1 MSVSLEK
8 IAEMMK
14 VSVSTVSR
22 ALSGMPG
29 VSEAK
34 KDKIVELANKLGYE
48 PNVQASLLRTGK
60 GRGLAIITRI
70 NPSEIAAFRNSVLFD
85 LGQKAFGSIRVIV
98 LSDGSEL
105 NKAIQ
110 QIVSEKYLA
119 VMLSTHA
126 GEISSENAELLKAR
140 RIPLTS
146 IDADYEGFDSA
157 LIDRKNGTYQAAR
170 MLILSGCKNPVFYSN
185 ADKNNPDERLRGIIK
200 AFKSLKKSVGDIN
213 IIPFAG
219 ASSFDAGY
227 RVTDEVLKTRHV
239 DGIFCYNDNLAV
251 GALRALYK
259 AGIRVPEEV
268 KLIGFDNIPVS
279 EHLPVSLTTVAQP
292 VEELAQAA
300 LDMTLDKLENFDR
313 EARKI
318 YLPAKLLVRESAPIN
333 NYALRKKIFESPLK
347 NIN

>member
-34 KDKIVELANKLGYE
+34 KEKIIELANKLGYA

-60 GRGLAIITRI
+60 GRGLAILTRI
-70 NPSEIAAFRNSVLFD
+70 NPSEISAVRNSVLFR
-85 LGQKAFGSIRVIV
+85 LGKKAFGSIRVIV
-98 LSDGSEL
+98 LSENNEL
-105 NKAIQ
+105 NGAIQ

-119 VMLSTHA
+119 VIVSTHV
-126 GEISSENAELLKAR
+126 EKISPENIELLKAR
-140 RIPLTS
+140 KIPLTS

-157 LIDRKNGTYQAAR
+157 LINRENGTFQAAR
-170 MLILSGCKNPVFYSN
+170 MLILSGCKNPVFYCN
-185 ADKNNPDERLRGIIK
+185 ASKNNPDERLSGIMK
-200 AFKSLKKSVGDIN
+200 AFKSLGKSTDEIN
-213 IIPFAG
+213 LAPFAG
-219 ASSFDAGY
+219 TSSFEAGY
-227 RVTDEVLKTRHV
+227 KITNEVLKTRHV
-239 DGIFCYNDNLAV
+239 DGIFCYNDNLAL
-251 GALRALYK
+251 GTLRALHK

-268 KLIGFDNIPVS
+268 KVIGFDNIPVS

-292 VEELAQAA
+292 VEELAEAA
-300 LDMTLDKLENFDR
+300 LEMTLDKLENFDR

-333 NYALRKKIFESPLK
+333 SYDLREKIFETP
-347 NIN
+347 